1 MAELKMAN
9 LASLVRNEIRN
20 HALTLETNLGSMS
33 ANPLERFEG
42 AMSML
47 ETAMMH
53 VFLPT

>member
-20 HALTLETNLGSMS
+20 HGLTLETNLGSMS